1 MLCPPLCHV
10 AEASWFGG
18 QCLDHSLG
26 CKDDRL
32 MGFDSIPVK
41 ELEALAG
48 SLLSQTLLRNGDCHT
63 AEDLGKR
70 REQETQDYQLHLS
83 SCYSV

>member
-1 MLCPPLCHV
+1 
-10 AEASWFGG
+10 
-18 QCLDHSLG
+18 
-26 CKDDRL
+26 
-32 MGFDSIPVK
+32 MGVYPIPVK
-41 ELEALAG
+41 QIEALDG

-70 REQETQDYQLHLS
+70 GKGQEQETQDYQLHLN